1 MIHILLIFVLLYIDA
16 YIPNT
21 KSKINIRN
29 MLFGKSKKFNNL
41 DDTSSRLDNFDLLYI
56 PKTKNQQ
63 LYVNYL
69 QEHNKKLII
78 ANGPAGCG
86 KTLFACK
93 EAIKLFEKRKIEKI
107 ILTRPTVHIDEE
119 AFGFLPGTLNEKM
132 DPWLKP
138 FFDVFLYYYNQ
149 KEIDNLLYNNNIEI
163 CPITYMRG
171 RTFHNSFVIS
181 DEMQNSSPHQMKTLL
196 TRMGENSKLIILGD
210 TSQSDLTFKNGLED
224 ILNKLKIYNSK
235 IITHIYFNN
244 TDVMRSKLTKEIL
257 RIYDNDE
264 NNKLIGKYNISYED
278 ISKNTS
284 YNNSRNNTFQRVTDN
299 IKTKNC
305 DCAFIP
311 KNQFPKHQ
319 EI

>member
-1 MIHILLIFVLLYIDA
+1 MFYIFIFTVLLYIDA
-16 YIPNT
+16 YIPN
-21 KSKINIRN
+21 INTQKNIKN
-29 MLFGKSKKFNNL
+29 ALFGKSKKFEEFTNIT
-41 DDTSSRLDNFDLLYI
+41 DRLETFDLLYA

-69 QEHNKKLII
+69 QQNNKKLII

-93 EAIKLFEKRKIEKI
+93 EAIRLFEKGKIKKI
-107 ILTRPTVHIDEE
+107 VLTRPTVHIDKE

-171 RTFHNSFVIS
+171 RTFHNSYVIS

-196 TRMGENSKLIILGD
+196 TRIGENSKLIILGD

-224 ILNKLKIYNSK
+224 ILNKLNIYNSK
-235 IITHIYFNN
+235 IITHVYFNN

-264 NNKLIGKYNISYED
+264 NNKLIGKYNISSEH

-284 YNNSRNNTFQRVTDN
+284 YNNSGNNTFQRVTDN
-299 IKTKNC
+299 INSKNG

-311 KNQFPKHQ
+311 KNQFPKHR